1 MESNWALME
10 DRFALMYHLGWTNQ
24 QCNELFDTFLVEKKV
39 SLKNYWLQK
48 KEIKDQ
54 VKEHDNKLDEIA
66 RFVTKYISSRKKD
79 NR

>member
-1 MESNWALME
+1 MNISKK
-10 DRFALMYHLGWTNQ
+10 RS
-24 QCNELFDTFLVEKKV
+24 VEKAEFRVVLSEKK